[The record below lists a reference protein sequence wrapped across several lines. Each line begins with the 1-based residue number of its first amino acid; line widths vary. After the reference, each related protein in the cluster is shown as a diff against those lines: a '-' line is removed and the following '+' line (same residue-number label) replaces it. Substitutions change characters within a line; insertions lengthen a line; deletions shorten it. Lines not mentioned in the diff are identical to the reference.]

1 MFSAEEMIVIGFSKK
16 QADKILKNEYF
27 VIRWKNKNVQEL
39 EAKLNK
45 IQRVYGVSRDKAVKA
60 VFSHPRFVGY
70 DHSRVLSDVIRAYL
84 PDDYSKL
91 SFGDKHKVVS
101 DLRSKAV
108 KAVFS
113 SPQFAGCDHSRVLS
127 DCVRISNK
135 LGLSKKEVLDIIF
148 KVPQIVGYSSVRL
161 FAMFDAVK
169 RRNGF
174 KLVKKGKLLRQDL
187 INFFKSYHAHS
198 PYVKPET
205 EAEKARLA
213 GLQEKIATSEKQA
226 GLGLVHVNVN
236 RLRESL
242 AEKHGV
248 FKPSKFGKSFE
259 GFLRK
264 RRIRV

>member
-45 IQRVYGVSRDKAVKA
+45 IQRVFGVSRDKAVKA
-60 VFSHPRFVGY
+60 VFSFPQFVGY

-113 SPQFAGCDHSRVLS
+113 FPQFAGCDHSRVLS

-198 PYVKPET
+198 PYVKP
-205 EAEKARLA
+205 
-213 GLQEKIATSEKQA
+213 
-226 GLGLVHVNVN
+226 
-236 RLRESL
+236 
-242 AEKHGV
+242 
-248 FKPSKFGKSFE
+248 
-259 GFLRK
+259 
-264 RRIRV
+264 

>member
-1 MFSAEEMIVIGFSKK
+1 MTSNSSLKVFFNYLFQGFIMFSAEEMIVIGFSKK
-16 QADKILKNEYF
+16 QANKILKNEYF

-45 IQRVYGVSRDKAVKA
+45 IQRVYVVSRDKAVKA

-127 DCVRISNK
+127 DVS
-135 LGLSKKEVLDIIF
+135 
-148 KVPQIVGYSSVRL
+148 
-161 FAMFDAVK
+161 
-169 RRNGF
+169 
-174 KLVKKGKLLRQDL
+174 
-187 INFFKSYHAHS
+187 
-198 PYVKPET
+198 
-205 EAEKARLA
+205 
-213 GLQEKIATSEKQA
+213 
-226 GLGLVHVNVN
+226 
-236 RLRESL
+236 
-242 AEKHGV
+242 
-248 FKPSKFGKSFE
+248 
-259 GFLRK
+259 
-264 RRIRV
+264 RVY